1 MNVEKL
7 IEILETFPQDMEVV
21 TRVGHNSGAKIMCSI
36 GKWNSKP
43 NRNSYRTIDA
53 PLLLA
58 EIPGGTWFG
67 SDTKEVLVIN

>member
-21 TRVGHNSGAKIMCSI
+21 TRVGHNSGAKYISSI

-43 NRNSYRTIDA
+43 NRNSYGNIEA
-53 PLLLA
+53 PLLLS
-58 EIPGGTWFG
+58 EMSDGKWFG
-67 SDTKEVLVIN
+67 EDTKEVLVLN